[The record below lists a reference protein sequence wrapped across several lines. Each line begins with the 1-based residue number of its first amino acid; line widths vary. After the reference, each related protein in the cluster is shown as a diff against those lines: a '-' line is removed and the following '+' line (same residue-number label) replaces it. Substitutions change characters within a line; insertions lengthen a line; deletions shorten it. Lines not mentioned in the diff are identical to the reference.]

1 MLIIVAQKSW
11 FVKRFTAIIFIIG
24 VVRKFKLNIKKP
36 ITLTLGKEK
45 IELLL
50 VYILYFS
57 YNMTLLNNV
66 ESVELLKTQPF
77 LFPMRQP

>member
-1 MLIIVAQKSW
+1 M
-11 FVKRFTAIIFIIG
+11 IIFITG
-24 VVRKFKLNIKKP
+24 VVRKFKLNIKDP

-57 YNMTLLNNV
+57 YNMTLLKNV

-77 LFPMRQP
+77 LFPMRNL